1 MERQPPT
8 PHPTSVNAE
17 STFNPLPSHRFL
29 DASRRYP
36 VREVVD
42 FWEGP
47 IPGPGSIEEAEVSAT
62 EERVD
67 CWGWE
72 AEEGDEARIIRRA
85 VGPSLIS
92 NQTKQSKHGRT
103 FPPSNDYDPSPSRF
117 SGALEI
123 AASPGVPTL
132 ASRTERGGP
141 ERCVR
146 WSVYIPSR
154 GERDGSRGGKKKK
167 MTLTLGT
174 DRSRSSTSVAL
185 EIPQSQLHCCV
196 SGFLE
201 G

>member
-1 MERQPPT
+1 MELTST
-8 PHPTSVNAE
+8 PHPTSVKVE

-62 EERVD
+62 EDRVD

-72 AEEGDEARIIRRA
+72 TEEGEEARTIRRA
-85 VGPSLIS
+85 VGSFTPLATNSNSQSTDVHSLPATTTTLPLPAS
-92 NQTKQSKHGRT
+92 
-103 FPPSNDYDPSPSRF
+103 

-141 ERCVR
+141 EMCVR

-154 GERDGSRGGKKKK
+154 GERDGREDGWERKG
-167 MTLTLGT
+167 TLTLGANR
-174 DRSRSSTSVAL
+174 DRQHRWLCPDCVTSS
-185 EIPQSQLHCCV
+185 Q
-196 SGFLE
+196 
-201 G
+201 